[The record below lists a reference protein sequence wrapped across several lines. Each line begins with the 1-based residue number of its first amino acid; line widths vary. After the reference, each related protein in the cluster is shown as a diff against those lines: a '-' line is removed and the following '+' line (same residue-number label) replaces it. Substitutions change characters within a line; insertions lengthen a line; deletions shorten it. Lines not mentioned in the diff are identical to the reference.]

1 MTALF
6 SAQRRAE
13 EFDAAVNA
21 PHREVREDLRPLVDL
36 VGTLRSHGADDPQA
50 VPRAEFAADLRSR
63 LMAEAVEVMTPD
75 SVLVLPTR
83 PRGRRE
89 RRLVA
94 AASAV
99 VLLGGTAGMAAAA
112 QDALPGDAL
121 YPVKRG
127 IERVEAGVSV
137 SPAGKGRDLLHQ
149 ANGRLSEVGSL
160 LSDDSVAAATLVPS
174 AVQDFTAQAEQ
185 GSGLLLDAYQ
195 DTRDPDAVV
204 SVREFTA
211 EGITSLQ
218 DLARTAPPEA
228 QAELTEAALALREI
242 DRRAAALCSSCA
254 GDLPVVEVPGALL
267 VATEAGR
274 ALTAVDPAQLDN
286 SHPFLVPKSM
296 MPKDGKAGGSR
307 PGRGDGPGSVVDGA
321 TGGAT
326 DGLTDGLTGG
336 DTGDSGG
343 TAPGG
348 GSSLPSPKEVTES
361 GKKKLEDAT
370 QGARDTVD
378 GTVGSIT
385 DGLSGVVETLLPDP
399 LPDPLPAPQPGTGS
413 GSGLLP
419 GSGSLLP

>member
-21 PHREVREDLRPLVDL
+21 PRREVRDELRPLVDL
-36 VGTLRSHGADDPQA
+36 VGTLRSHVADDPEA
-50 VPRAEFAADLRSR
+50 VPRAEFSADLRSR
-63 LMAEAVEVMTPD
+63 LMAEAADVMTPG

-127 IERVEAGVSV
+127 IERVEAGVSI
-137 SPAGKGRDLLHQ
+137 SPAGKGRDLLRQ
-149 ANGRLSEVGSL
+149 ANGRLSEVGAL
-160 LSDDSVAAATLVPS
+160 MADESVAAATRVPT
-174 AVQDFTAQAEQ
+174 AVRDFTAQAEQ

-195 DTRDPDAVV
+195 ETRDPDAVL

-228 QAELTEAALALREI
+228 QEELTQAALALREI
-242 DRRAAALCSSCA
+242 DRRAAAVCSTCA
-254 GDLPVVEVPGALL
+254 GDLPAVEVPGALL

-286 SHPFLVPKSM
+286 SHPFLVPKSLL
-296 MPKDGKAGGSR
+296 PRDGKQRGSQ
-307 PGRGDGPGSVVDGA
+307 PGAGDGPGSVIGGA

-336 DTGDSGG
+336 DNGDTGGG
-343 TAPGG
+343 NAPGG
-348 GSSLPSPKEVTES
+348 GSSALPAPKDVTES
-361 GKKKLEDAT
+361 GKKKLEDTT
-370 QGARDTVD
+370 QGLRDPVE

-385 DGLSGVVETLLPDP
+385 DGLSGVVATLLPDP
-399 LPDPLPAPQPGTGS
+399 QPGTGTS
-413 GSGLLP
+413 PGSDSGLLP
-419 GSGSLLP
+419 GTGPLLP